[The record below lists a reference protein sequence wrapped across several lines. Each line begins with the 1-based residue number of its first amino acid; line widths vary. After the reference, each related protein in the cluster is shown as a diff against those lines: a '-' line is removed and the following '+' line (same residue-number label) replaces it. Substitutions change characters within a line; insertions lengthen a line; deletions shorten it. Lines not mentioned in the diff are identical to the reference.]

1 MTRAGVALVAALVVA
16 GCGEADAPKLA
27 GDADNGRLLLRQF
40 GCGTCHRIPGVAAAR
55 GNVGP
60 PLDAIG
66 SRAYVAGELPNTPD
80 NLVHWIMDP
89 KSVHPRT
96 AMPDMA
102 VSEAQARDI
111 VAYLWQLR

>member
-1 MTRAGVALVAALVVA
+1 MAGSY
-16 GCGEADAPKLA
+16 P
-27 GDADNGRLLLRQF
+27 Q
-40 GCGTCHRIPGVAAAR
+40 
-55 GNVGP
+55 VGP
-60 PLDAIG
+60 PLSGMARRTLI
-66 SRAYVAGELPNTPD
+66 AGRLPNTPD